1 MEYKITRDTLQN
13 DLLYDTLKALSKVMY
28 DLQLDVYVVGAL
40 ARDIAM
46 EILKMPSS
54 PRRTADLDV
63 AIALKDWSQFELL
76 KEQLLKI
83 ISLKE
88 SLNNDFITKVKIV
101 TTIMKSTSFLSAN

>member
-13 DLLYDTLKALSKVMY
+13 DPLYDTLKALSKVMY

-46 EILKMPSS
+46 EILKMPPS

-76 KEQLLKI
+76 KEQLLK
-83 ISLKE
+83 
-88 SLNNDFITKVKIV
+88 SLNNDFITKVRIV
-101 TTIMKSTSFLSAN
+101 TTIMKSISFLSAN

>member
-46 EILKMPSS
+46 EILN
-54 PRRTADLDV
+54 
-63 AIALKDWSQFELL
+63 
-76 KEQLLKI
+76 
-83 ISLKE
+83 
-88 SLNNDFITKVKIV
+88 LNN
-101 TTIMKSTSFLSAN
+101 S